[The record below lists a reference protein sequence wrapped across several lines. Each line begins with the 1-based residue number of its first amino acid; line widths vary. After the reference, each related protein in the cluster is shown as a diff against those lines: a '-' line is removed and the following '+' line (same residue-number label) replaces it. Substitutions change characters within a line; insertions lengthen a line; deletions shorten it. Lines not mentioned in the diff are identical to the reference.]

1 LKLLLDQNLSY
12 KLIASLER
20 PFPGTTQARLL
31 GMAQAT
37 DTAIWQYAA
46 DNGFTIV
53 TKDSDFYER
62 GLIHGFPPKV
72 IWLQC
77 GNTSTEFVANLLVA
91 HQAVIKTFIQDAESA
106 CLELY

>member
-1 LKLLLDQNLSY
+1 VWSAFSPAQPRR
-12 KLIASLER
+12 ASSAWLR
-20 PFPGTTQARLL
+20 PPTP
-31 GMAQAT
+31 
-37 DTAIWQYAA
+37 AIWQYAT

-77 GNTSTEFVANLLVA
+77 GNTSTEFVANLLVV
-91 HQAVIKTFIQDAESA
+91 HQAAIKAFIRDVESA